1 MRESNRRRTARGR
14 EEPEGRGSAR
24 GVWEQEERGAD
35 ADTLA
40 EPDSCVTGAKDADGA
55 RDWRVARPV
64 VIEL

>member
-1 MRESNRRRTARGR
+1 MSRVKMDPPG
-14 EEPEGRGSAR
+14 
-24 GVWEQEERGAD
+24 GVVPVADAAADTVADTHAD